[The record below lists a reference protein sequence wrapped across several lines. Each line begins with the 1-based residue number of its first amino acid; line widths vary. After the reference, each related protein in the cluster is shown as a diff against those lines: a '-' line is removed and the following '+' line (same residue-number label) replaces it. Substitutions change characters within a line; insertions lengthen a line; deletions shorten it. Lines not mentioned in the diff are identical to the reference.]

1 MPVDGKPFP
10 AELTGVED
18 PWRLTFNSD
27 GNSRSLSAAELVR
40 WGNPAE
46 PRRGPAVVLA
56 DGGLLLAAPTQLD
69 KQSLAVESDLFG
81 GVRLPLEQVAGVVFR
96 LPADRRQRDA
106 ILDRVADAAGE
117 SDRILLA
124 NGDEIAGTIAG
135 LADGAIQLN
144 TTTGPST
151 VAVDRAA
158 AIVFNPAL
166 RRAAENRGLRAWV
179 GLADGS
185 LLLATK
191 LTTPGDKKTMR
202 ITLVGGQELAAD
214 AAQVVFLQPLGGRAV
229 YLSDLRPAQYRHVP
243 FLDLPWNYRADRNV
257 AGEWLRMDGQR
268 YLKGIGV
275 HSSARLTYA
284 LDEPYERFQA
294 ELGIDDA
301 TAGGGSVRYRVF
313 VDGKNKFTSE
323 IVRGGMKPL
332 PVSVDLAGAKRLDL
346 VVDFADRADQ
356 LDHADWLD
364 ARLIRKNK

>member
-1 MPVDGKPFP
+1 VPIDGQPFP
-10 AELTGVED
+10 AELSAVED
-18 PWRLTFNSD
+18 SWRLTFD
-27 GNSRSLSAAELVR
+27 FGGKSRSLSAAELVR
-40 WGNPAE
+40 WGDPVE

-69 KQSLAVESDLFG
+69 KQSLTAESDLIG
-81 GVRLPLEQVAGVVFR
+81 GIRLPLEQVAGLVFR

-106 ILDRVADAAGE
+106 ILDRVAEAAGE
-117 SDRILLA
+117 SDRVLLA

-135 LADGAIQLN
+135 LADGTIQLN
-144 TTTGPST
+144 TTTGPTT

-166 RRAAENRGLRAWV
+166 RRTAENHGLRAWV

-185 LLLATK
+185 LFLAAK
-191 LTTPGDKKTMR
+191 LSTPGDKKTMR
-202 ITLVGGQELAAD
+202 ITLATGQEYTID
-214 AAQVVFLQPLGGRAV
+214 TTHVVFLQPLGGRV
-229 YLSDLRPAQYRHVP
+229 VFLSDLRPAEYRHVP
-243 FLDLPWNYRADRNV
+243 FLDLAWNYRDDRNV
-257 AGEWLRMDGQR
+257 AGGRLRCGESL

-275 HSSARLTYA
+275 HSSARLTYT

-301 TAGGGSVRYRVF
+301 TAGGGSVRYRIF

-323 IVRGGMKPL
+323 IVRGGMKPV

-356 LDHADWLD
+356 LDHANWLD
-364 ARLIRKNK
+364 ARLIRENK